1 MKFVDFTAEEYIFVT
16 KLLEET
22 KATTNKDLKVL
33 NGAFLLLKIASAD
46 DHYRRY
52 VKIAPYGE
60 RLTREQFFEDLYQI
74 TEQDLKSR
82 DDNGFRLLL
91 VTSKSFPLYDKLH
104 SPTSNTQKTSSSP
117 VVSGWLTP

>member
-1 MKFVDFTAEEYIFVT
+1 MKFVDFTAEEYTLVT

-22 KATTNKDLKVL
+22 KASTNKDLKVL
-33 NGAFLLLKIASAD
+33 NGAILALKIASAD

-60 RLTREQFFEDLYQI
+60 RMTREKFFEELYHI

-82 DDNGFRLLL
+82 DDNGGFG
-91 VTSKSFPLYDKLH
+91 YC
-104 SPTSNTQKTSSSP
+104 
-117 VVSGWLTP
+117 

>member
-1 MKFVDFTAEEYIFVT
+1 MKFVDFTAEEYTFVT

-33 NGAFLLLKIASAD
+33 NGAILALKIASAD

-82 DDNGFRLLL
+82 DDNGGFG
-91 VTSKSFPLYDKLH
+91 YC
-104 SPTSNTQKTSSSP
+104 
-117 VVSGWLTP
+117 